1 MFQNKMRVDI
11 RQTILTPDEI
21 DNGSNCINMTV
32 RETTD
37 TNPDDDENQPEADQ
51 SSLAN
56 YYGRNDPTT
65 HETNYIIFFTASD
78 FVFLKKNFK
87 TFFT

>member
-1 MFQNKMRVDI
+1 
-11 RQTILTPDEI
+11 
-21 DNGSNCINMTV
+21 MTV

-65 HETNYIIFFTASD
+65 HETNYMDHDDGDAIIVTPDQFDPNA
-78 FVFLKKNFK
+78 
-87 TFFT
+87 

>member
-1 MFQNKMRVDI
+1 MFQKKMRVDI
-11 RQTILTPDEI
+11 LQTILTPDEI
-21 DNGSNCINMTV
+21 DNGSNCIDMTV

-37 TNPDDDENQPEADQ
+37 TNPDNDENQPEADQ

-65 HETNYIIFFTASD
+65 HETNYMDLDAIIVTPDQFDPNA
-78 FVFLKKNFK
+78 
-87 TFFT
+87 